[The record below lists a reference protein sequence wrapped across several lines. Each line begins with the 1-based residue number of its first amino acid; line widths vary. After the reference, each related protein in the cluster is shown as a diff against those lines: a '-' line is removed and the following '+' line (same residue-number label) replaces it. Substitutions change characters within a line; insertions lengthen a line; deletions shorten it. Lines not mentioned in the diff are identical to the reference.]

1 MLNNKTLT
9 SIMQT
14 YGITKANIKENE
26 TTFDLIIDEMTENLS
41 LDRWNLLENVLRDL
55 TNKKVNILTYTQAE
69 KCLGNAYLN
78 ESKVI

>member
-1 MLNNKTLT
+1 
-9 SIMQT
+9 
-14 YGITKANIKENE
+14 
-26 TTFDLIIDEMTENLS
+26 MTENLS